1 MKLGDNLDM
10 RVANLA
16 TAYESYL
23 NKKQQGG
30 WKDKSDHGLSQVQ
43 LQEMLERAKKNGHSK
58 AKKN

>member
-16 TAYESYL
+16 TAYEAYL
-23 NKKQQGG
+23 NKKQKGG

-43 LQEMLERAKKNGHSK
+43 LQEMLERAKKNGRKSNEK
-58 AKKN
+58 